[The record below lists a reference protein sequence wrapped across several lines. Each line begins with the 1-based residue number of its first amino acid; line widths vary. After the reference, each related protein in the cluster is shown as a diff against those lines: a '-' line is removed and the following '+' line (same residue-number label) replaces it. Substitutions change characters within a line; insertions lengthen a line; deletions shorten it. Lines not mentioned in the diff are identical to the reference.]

1 MAKKLPTTTTRVE
14 KGDDGVYRWTY
25 ALNLFRNPAVL
36 VTVLKIIVPLFS
48 IPLVMTLFRTAVDGD
63 WAAAWNEN
71 MWNSSIKM
79 CIFILVLFIGIAL
92 LSYLIVAIM
101 YRGKYIVHFTMDEKK
116 LVHATDPVQQ
126 RKAGTVGALTML
138 AGAAARRPS
147 VMGAGAIAASRTK
160 STTELAMVRR
170 IKVRRHFNLI
180 KVNQLLSHNQVYVP
194 AEDFDLVLNFLR
206 EHCPQSK

>member
-1 MAKKLPTTTTRVE
+1 MAKKQPIATTRVE

-25 ALNLFRNPAVL
+25 ALNLFKNPAVL

-48 IPLVMTLFRTAVDGD
+48 IPLIVTLIRTAIDNS
-63 WAAAWNEN
+63 WAEVWNEN

-92 LSYLIVAIM
+92 LSYLIVAAM
-101 YRGKYIVHFTMDEKK
+101 YKGKYIVHFTMDEKK

-147 VMGAGAIAASRTK
+147 VMGAGAIAAGRTT
-160 STTELAMVRR
+160 STTDLSMVRR
-170 IKVRRHFNLI
+170 IKVRRRFNLI
-180 KVNQLLSHNQVYVP
+180 KINQLLSHNQVYVP
-194 AEDFDLVLNFLR
+194 AEDFDMVLNFLR
-206 EHCPQSK
+206 EHCPKAK

>member
-1 MAKKLPTTTTRVE
+1 MAKKQPTTTTRVE

-25 ALNLFRNPAVL
+25 ALNMLTNPAIL

-48 IPLVMTLFRTAVDGD
+48 IPLIVTLIRTAIDNS
-63 WAAAWNEN
+63 WAEAWNDN

-92 LSYLIVAIM
+92 LSYLIVAAM
-101 YRGKYIVHFTMDEKK
+101 YKGKYIVHFTMDEKK

-126 RKAGTVGALTML
+126 RKARTMGALTAI
-138 AGAAARRPS
+138 AGRSLTAK
-147 VMGAGAIAASRTK
+147 GAGVIAASRTT

-180 KVNQLLSHNQVYVP
+180 KINQLLSHNQVYVP
-194 AEDFDLVLNFLR
+194 SEDFDMVLRFLR
-206 EHCPQSK
+206 EHCPKAR